1 MFQPDAKMRETGIS
15 LLKSIQKHFYLD
27 INESSWKISLFNN
40 EVGQVPRTE

>member
-15 LLKSIQKHFYLD
+15 LLKSIQKYFYLD